1 MQGIYDMLIR
11 RKRLRWMD
19 HQPSSLMEVCFA
31 GDVMTRPPVTLRA
44 VEKLATIVEVLR
56 STPHHGF
63 PVVSLAPPD
72 DAASLRSL
80 QQPQQRESANTR
92 RGGARREA
100 GADGVA
106 EVEEEG
112 TLGDASV
119 RQRVPAASGEG
130 RLEGVILRST
140 LRVLLAARFH
150 QVSEGGVCSFSVSNG
165 QDRRGG
171 QGEGERGRSLSLWER
186 ITAQHWQK
194 VSIDGDNEMYE
205 LLACRRY
212 TGERS
217 SLALL
222 VQKYLLT
229 GT

>member
-1 MQGIYDMLIR
+1 
-11 RKRLRWMD
+11 
-19 HQPSSLMEVCFA
+19 
-31 GDVMTRPPVTLRA
+31 MTRPPVTLRA

-72 DAASLRSL
+72 DAAHAASLRSL

-92 RGGARREA
+92 RGARREA

-112 TLGDASV
+112 TRGHASVAGDASV
-119 RQRVPAASGEG
+119 PQQVPAASGEG
-130 RLEGVILRST
+130 RLEGVVLRST

-150 QVSEGGVCSFSVSNG
+150 QVSEGGVCSFSISNG
-165 QDRRGG
+165 QDRRG
-171 QGEGERGRSLSLWER
+171 GEGERGRSLSLWER

-194 VSIDGDNEMYE
+194 VSIDGDKEMYE

-212 TGERS
+212 TGERF

-222 VQKYLLT
+222 VQKCLLT